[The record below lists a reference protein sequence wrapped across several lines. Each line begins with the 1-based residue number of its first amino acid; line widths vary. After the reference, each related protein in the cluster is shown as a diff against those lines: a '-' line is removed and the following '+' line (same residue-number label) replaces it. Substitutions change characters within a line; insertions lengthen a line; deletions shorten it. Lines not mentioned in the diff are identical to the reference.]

1 MSKTKTEERPGHS
14 ISTGCQAGAQVAA
27 APGLTGGRSCGSMRG
42 MSLLNLE
49 MKTAGG
55 RVTPAGTGL
64 MAPVI
69 RALVGLA
76 AMGVAD
82 AQAGEP
88 ERFVFEKAEMGVPFR
103 ITLYAQSEALAKAAS
118 DAAFKRIGDL
128 NAIFSDYED
137 DSEVTQ
143 LSRSSGQGRA
153 VKVSAELWTVLSRA
167 QELARQTGGAFDV
180 TCGPLVNAWRRARR
194 KHELP
199 GADLLGE
206 LRGRVG
212 WQKMRLNE
220 KARTVELLAPEMRLD
235 LGAIAK
241 GYACDEAVKVLRAK
255 GCPRALVAGSGDM
268 TAGDPP
274 PGRTGWRVEVPGL
287 DAEPPAEKP
296 PAIVVDLANAAIA
309 TSGDRFQRLEIGGK
323 RYSHVLD
330 VRTGMPLTDHSLVSV
345 IAPDGMT
352 ADSLATAVSVL
363 GPAAGIDIIGKT
375 PGAAARFQ
383 RQPAG
388 KVEVIE
394 SAGWAGWVLKP

>member
-1 MSKTKTEERPGHS
+1 MTTGPGAPAPGIHVWRGLAVCRLLWLAL
-14 ISTGCQAGAQVAA
+14 TMGA
-27 APGLTGGRSCGSMRG
+27 AP
-42 MSLLNLE
+42 
-49 MKTAGG
+49 AH
-55 RVTPAGTGL
+55 
-64 MAPVI
+64 
-69 RALVGLA
+69 
-76 AMGVAD
+76 
-82 AQAGEP
+82 AGEP
-88 ERFVFEKAEMGVPFR
+88 ERFVFEKAGMGVPFR
-103 ITLYAQSEALAKAAS
+103 ITLYAESEAIAKAAS
-118 DAAFKRIGDL
+118 DAAFKRIEDL

-153 VKVSAELWTVLSRA
+153 VKVSAELWTVLSRS

-199 GADLLGE
+199 GANLIAE

-212 WQKMRLNE
+212 WQKMRLDE
-220 KARTVELLAPEMRLD
+220 KARTVELLAPEMRID

-241 GYACDEAVKVLRAK
+241 GYACDEALKVLRAK

-274 PGRTGWRVEVPGL
+274 PGRTGWHVEIPGL

-296 PAIVVDLANAAIA
+296 ATVVVDLANAAIA
-309 TSGDRFQRLEIGGK
+309 TSGDRFQRLEIDGK
-323 RYSHVLD
+323 RYSHILD
-330 VRTGMPLTDHSLVSV
+330 VRAGVPLTDHSLVSV

-352 ADSLATAVSVL
+352 ADSLATAASVL
-363 GPAAGIDIIGKT
+363 GPVAGIELIGKT

-383 RQPAG
+383 RQPAE
-388 KVEVIE
+388 KVEMVE
-394 SAGWAGWVLKP
+394 SAGWPKWVLKPQAVR